1 MSTKLIS
8 SKTSK
13 IVVPPSKKDPRKW
26 RETDKMLA
34 AWPDCNQ
41 HIYFNTAHT
50 CLFKGTVHV
59 IKVTLCPSICTQIST
74 RKIWLSPS
82 SMIRK
87 RLKFIRKGWDRT
99 KLWIGHDTLW
109 LRVILNYVH
118 TSYVVKFLVLTI
130 WFFCELNFFLNIRL
144 NKIQFISPLKVKFIF
159 F

>member
-1 MSTKLIS
+1 
-8 SKTSK
+8 
-13 IVVPPSKKDPRKW
+13 
-26 RETDKMLA
+26 MLA

-50 CLFKGTVHV
+50 SLFKGTVHV
-59 IKVTLCPSICTQIST
+59 IKVTLCPSICTRIST

-82 SMIRK
+82 WSE
-87 RLKFIRKGWDRT
+87 KGQNWSEKVRT
-99 KLWIGHDTLW
+99 KLWIGHGTLS